1 MTHRSPADDDVV
13 WGGEGRVRGRGRRS
27 TRNGAWPAGVAS
39 RMGRGRRDRRPGHA
53 LCDLRRRCG
62 DQPPMASVH
71 QFRPQPALDSL
82 ATDTTSVVTTRV
94 SHELVVFCFFFLVY
108 SSQLYHS
115 IRRRNASRFLLDG
128 CFDSEVFF
136 QRFEFFMN

>member
-94 SHELVVFCFFFLVY
+94 SHELVVFCCFFWCIHHSCIIPLGAGTPVAFYWMDV
-108 SSQLYHS
+108 S
-115 IRRRNASRFLLDG
+115 IRKCFFNASNF
-128 CFDSEVFF
+128 S
-136 QRFEFFMN
+136 